1 MILTG
6 KEIKEGKDSYFKLML
21 NKCIEY
27 DIENIGDL
35 SVGGYT
41 EKENKELNT
50 TEGIHKYYDGKTQDE
65 IVKIYEEYYGEDS
78 ILYKNYLNFI
88 NIPLENQ
95 KILKEKKW
103 KAYKKYEVD
112 EQEKGRL
119 EIICSDCMTL
129 SEEEIHKFGENT
141 GEDYILELDP
151 EEYSYGLKCEKCG
164 KPIIK

>member
-27 DIENIGDL
+27 DIENIGAL

-41 EKENKELNT
+41 EKENEELNT
-50 TEGIHKYYDGKTQDE
+50 IEGIHKYYDNKTQDE

-88 NIPLENQ
+88 KIPLENQ
-95 KILKEKKW
+95 KILEEKKW
-103 KAYKKYEVD
+103 KAYKKYE
-112 EQEKGRL
+112 QGKGQL
-119 EIICSDCMTL
+119 EIICSDCMQL
-129 SEEEIHKFGENT
+129 SEEEIKKFGEDT
-141 GEDYILELDP
+141 EEDYILELEP
-151 EEYSYGLKCEKCG
+151 EEYTYGLKCEKCG